1 MIDDAIPVIATVVED
16 DPEVL
21 LRRANAHE
29 YPIFLIHLALGHLV
43 NCCVS
48 FRGIAGS
55 LGLWSELL
63 ELKVP
68 VANTIREWA
77 LRVGLYIL
85 THTVSK
91 RNDWIWVIDLS
102 VELGSAKCL
111 VILGISQASWN
122 KRLARG
128 SGALTHED
136 MSVLALEVLV
146 QCNGETIKECLE
158 ATSQRVGS
166 PVQIVSDHGSDIKK
180 GITEYLK
187 GQKTGAIHTYDITH
201 ASACCLKQQLKDDES
216 FASFLSQ
223 INQCRQQIQQTPLA
237 FLMPPSQR
245 TKARYFNLDKTLTW
259 AQRTLQYYHQ
269 ADFSAIGTQY
279 CWDEQAKETM
289 DTMAI
294 AHLLAPLE
302 TIHGVVYDT
311 ITAFDAAL
319 SSILAAE
326 TMERYGAEIVQSA
339 DLTRRYVESKLSW
352 LLPFESMLTP
362 YIQRFEIVHR
372 VNHSLKHQ
380 GLKHNSE
387 QTLEHQLQQMELG
400 DEAKAFG
407 QLLLERVGQQ
417 AQCCEKG
424 QTWLAT
430 SDVIESLFGKYKLF
444 SQRSPIKE
452 IGPLILLIPLC
463 TQTLTAELVK
473 TALETIRSIDV
484 KEWLSNT
491 LGTTMYAQRKAALSP
506 TRLDL
511 KSA

>member
-1 MIDDAIPVIATVVED
+1 VIATVVEA
-16 DPEVL
+16 DPQVL
-21 LRRANAHE
+21 LRRADAHE
-29 YPIFLIHLALGHLV
+29 YPIFLIHLAIGHLV
-43 NCCVS
+43 KCCVS

-55 LGLWSELL
+55 FGLWSELL
-63 ELKVP
+63 DLKVP

-91 RNDWIWVIDLS
+91 RNDWIWVVDLS

-111 VILGISQASWN
+111 VILGISQAAWN
-122 KRLARG
+122 KRLASG
-128 SGALTHED
+128 NGALTHED
-136 MSVLALEVLV
+136 MSVLVLDV
-146 QCNGETIKECLE
+146 LDQCNGDTIKERLE
-158 ATSQRVGS
+158 AASQRVGF

-223 INQCRQQIQQTPLA
+223 MNQCRQQIQQTPLA

-259 AQRTLQYYHQ
+259 AQRAFEYYHRG
-269 ADFSAIGTQY
+269 DFSAIGTQY
-279 CWDEQAKETM
+279 CWDAQAKQTM
-289 DTMAI
+289 NTIAMADR
-294 AHLLAPLE
+294 LAPLE
-302 TIHGVVYDT
+302 TLQGVVYETNTSFHHALTAILGSDT
-311 ITAFDAAL
+311 MD
-319 SSILAAE
+319 
-326 TMERYGAEIVQSA
+326 RYGAAIVQSA
-339 DLTRRYVESKLSW
+339 DLSRRYVDVKLGW

-362 YIQRFEIVHR
+362 YIQRFEIVHL
-372 VNHSLKHQ
+372 VNQSLKHH
-380 GLKHNSE
+380 GLKHDSQ
-387 QTLEHQLQQMELG
+387 QTLAHQLHQMTLG

-407 QLLLERVGQQ
+407 QLLIERVAQQ

-463 TQTLTAELVK
+463 TQKLTAALVQ

-491 LGTTMYAQRKAALSP
+491 LGTTMFAKRRAALSP
-506 TRLDL
+506 TRLDM